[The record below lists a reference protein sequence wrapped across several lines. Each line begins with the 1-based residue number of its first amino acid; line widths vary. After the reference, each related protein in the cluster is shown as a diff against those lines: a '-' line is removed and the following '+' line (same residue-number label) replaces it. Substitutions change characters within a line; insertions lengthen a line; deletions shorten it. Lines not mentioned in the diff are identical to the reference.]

1 MRLHWGNCRS
11 VLCKSCDLLWTKKRV
26 SVDEQANRCYQLP
39 RDLTDTVTEVVPT
52 VPPVPDFSVVV
63 WVRETDRF
71 SVLKSELLA
80 AVEAEPYESTHYQ
93 GMVDFHWAASSL
105 AEAKRLAEGLRDV
118 ARHPEVVLLRVLSI
132 DGTGSI
138 SIKDERHTKH

>member
-1 MRLHWGNCRS
+1 
-11 VLCKSCDLLWTKKRV
+11 LWTKRRINIDK
-26 SVDEQANRCYQLP
+26 QANRCYRPP
-39 RDLTDTVTEVVPT
+39 RDLADIITEVVPT

-63 WVRETDRF
+63 WLRETDRF

-118 ARHPEVVLLRVLSI
+118 ARHPEVVLLRVLSN

-138 SIKDERHTKH
+138 SIKDARRTKH